1 MQFPLHWAI
10 CQESIIISGSFNK
23 VALPEVIDKIEA
35 EYPNQ
40 KFYYLDEWIENVKV
54 SGEFDRT
61 PIYEAMD
68 ILLAGTGLRFSNH
81 GNGVVSVVKTTSL
94 SSFGY
99 ENTKNKDNHK
109 KVFGNPSFKPE
120 GKVNLTGNIRDGAN
134 AEGIIGGSIYIA
146 ELESGVTTDI
156 NGAYSLNLEPGEYH
170 LRYAYIGYQ
179 EENLV
184 VGLYENAS
192 LDVDLFQEVTKL
204 EEVVISGKVS
214 DANISST
221 QFGAERLS
229 IDRIKSIPAFLGEA
243 DVIKA
248 ILLLP
253 GVSTAGEGASGFNVR
268 GGNVDQNL
276 VLLDGGLIFNP
287 SHIFG
292 FFSSFN
298 AEVVKDAVLYKGN
311 IPSEYGGRAS
321 SVLDVTLIE
330 GNKKKLKGSASA
342 GLTTAKIALEGPIKP
357 GKSSFVL
364 AGRSSFS
371 DWVLQRIPS
380 VQLKNSSAS
389 FYDTNLKISQ
399 NLSQKSKVSLSL
411 YASNDQFS
419 LDADTVYNWST
430 LNGSIIWNHIF
441 SDKVF
446 STTTL
451 SKGRYKYRVSDI
463 KGDNQFV
470 LNSAIDYE
478 KAKMVMKV
486 SAGVKH
492 DLSFGMEGTVFDFS
506 PGQLNPMEGSFLE
519 PETLENEKGLE
530 LAGFVSDE
538 YKINQRFS
546 VIAGLRVSTFRNLGP
561 GTVQMYNNTGSR
573 SIETNIGERK
583 YEDGEVI
590 SQYYGIEPRFSFKS
604 ILNRTS
610 SIKFSYGIANQYLH
624 LISNTAAIT
633 PIDIWKM
640 SDTYLKPLRSTQF
653 SLGYFKNFKENTF
666 ESSAEIYFKN
676 LDNIVE
682 YIDHADLILNENLE
696 TDVLNAD
703 GQAYGLELSVK
714 KNKGRLNGWMSYTFS
729 RSLRKVVAPTER
741 EVVNGGSFYP
751 SNFDKPNDLTVVGNY
766 KLSRKFSLSFNFTYS
781 TGRPVTAPLYRYRI
795 GNLISLDQYSERN
808 ALRIPDYHR
817 LDVSLTIDTSI
828 KKKRKFDSSWV
839 ISIYNL
845 YARRNAYS
853 VFFRQQFPE
862 GPRKLSVIGTMF
874 PSITYNINF

>member
-23 VALPEVIDKIEA
+23 VALSEVIDKIEA
-35 EYPNQ
+35 EYPSQ

-54 SGEFDRT
+54 SGEFNST

-68 ILLAGTGLRFSNH
+68 IMLVGTGLRFSNH
-81 GNGVVSVVKTTSL
+81 GNGVMSVVKTTSL
-94 SSFGY
+94 TSFGY

-192 LDVDLFQEVTKL
+192 
-204 EEVVISGKVS
+204 
-214 DANISST
+214 
-221 QFGAERLS
+221 
-229 IDRIKSIPAFLGEA
+229 
-243 DVIKA
+243 
-248 ILLLP
+248 
-253 GVSTAGEGASGFNVR
+253 
-268 GGNVDQNL
+268 
-276 VLLDGGLIFNP
+276 LDGGLIFNP

-419 LDADTVYNWST
+419 LDVDTVYNWST

-451 SKGRYKYRVSDI
+451 SKGRYKYKVSDI
-463 KGDNQFV
+463 KGDNQFE

-486 SAGVKH
+486 SAGIKH

-561 GTVQMYNNTGSR
+561 GTVQMYDNTGSR

-666 ESSAEIYFKN
+666 ESSAEIYFKDLN
-676 LDNIVE
+676 NIVE

-874 PSITYNINF
+874 PSVTYNINF